1 MIVALCAMLCGD
13 EYCSDMAE
21 FGRAKE
27 PFLHEFLRL
36 RHGIP
41 SHDTFSRV
49 FRRVDPNPFRSRLM
63 RFVQR
68 FADGL
73 EGVIAIDGKSM
84 RVLLDRATGKSPLH
98 MVHP

>member
-1 MIVALCAMLCGD
+1 
-13 EYCSDMAE
+13 
-21 FGRAKE
+21 
-27 PFLHEFLRL
+27 
-36 RHGIP
+36 
-41 SHDTFSRV
+41 
-49 FRRVDPNPFRSRLM
+49 M

-84 RVLLDRATGKSPLH
+84 RVSLDRATGKSPLH